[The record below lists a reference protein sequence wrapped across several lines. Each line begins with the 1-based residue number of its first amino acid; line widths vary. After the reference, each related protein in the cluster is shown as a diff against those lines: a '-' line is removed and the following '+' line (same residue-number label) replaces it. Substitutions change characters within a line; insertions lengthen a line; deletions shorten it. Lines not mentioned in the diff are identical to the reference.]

1 MHLLFKKKKTSWT
14 ELNKIVRS
22 KMSIKG
28 FSTYSR
34 PTHSPEDFLKKKK
47 LKQNTHHIK
56 TDIYSVPQAFGMLW
70 ALCCYCLH
78 LVPGHSLHL
87 KTQPC
92 PQ

>member
-1 MHLLFKKKKTSWT
+1 M
-14 ELNKIVRS
+14 NKIVRS

-34 PTHSPEDFLKKKK
+34 PTHSPEDFFLKK

-78 LVPGHSLHL
+78 LVPRHSLHL